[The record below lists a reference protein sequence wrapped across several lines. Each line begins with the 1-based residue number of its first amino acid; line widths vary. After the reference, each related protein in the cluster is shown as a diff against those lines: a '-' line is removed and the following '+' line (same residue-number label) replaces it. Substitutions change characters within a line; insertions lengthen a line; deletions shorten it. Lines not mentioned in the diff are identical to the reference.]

1 MNKLLLT
8 AFLLLPMASNA
19 VEWID
24 LGKSDDKEVQMFI
37 DFDSIKR
44 QNIRVI
50 KDGGFNSY
58 ENQSEYI
65 SAIFQPTYINNNP
78 IRKQGIY
85 YTKEQWFISCENES
99 YFINADIDYGF
110 KDEVIGSWQSK
121 KSFLSETDFIY
132 AFPETV
138 GNYSIEQACAIIDMK
153 ESYDDLS

>member
-110 KDEVIGSWQSK
+110 KGEVVDSWQSEK
-121 KSFLSETDFIY
+121 GLLSESDFTY

-138 GNYSIEQACAIIDMK
+138 SGDAVEQACLFMALKDI
-153 ESYDDLS
+153 ENGQL